1 MKQKQ
6 LLKPLFLL
14 CALLVGGLNS
24 LWAQDVYSTCLFG
37 SSYNSKGVSSYADTW
52 TTTNGGF
59 TWTIA
64 NGNNNN
70 NGWLFVKFGSKKNA
84 SVGTIT
90 TSAAYTEAITK
101 VDLTIDAITADNINS
116 IKLYTSSNNSTWT
129 EAGSFNK
136 ASGKQSVSLS
146 SPTKNLYYK
155 IEFDCAI
162 GSSNG
167 FITVSKVEYYYEGNT
182 SDTRTATTTTIDD
195 AGITNTNV
203 FDGTAAG
210 SLSASVAAGETSID
224 ATVTWSGDNDNV
236 ATINEST
243 GVVTL
248 VAAGTVTFTAT
259 YAGNDNYKPSSAT
272 YEMTVTNDD
281 PNAPGTETN
290 PYTVAQAIEYIN
302 TLGSSTSPSEIY
314 VSGIVSQVDSYSSTY
329 KSITYWISDDGKTTT
344 QMEVYSGKGLNGA
357 DFSSKDDLAV
367 GDIVTV
373 KGYVKNYNSTP
384 EFDKNNQLVS
394 LQREK
399 RDAEI
404 NVPSVAQVAFGD
416 IYTLNQD
423 DIKGGDVTVTSSNTA
438 VATVDGL
445 VITPVAVGTTTI
457 TIETEENKYY
467 NAGSATFTLTVT
479 APEGSASTPSGDVL
493 FNETFDQL
501 EGSGGRDDTF
511 TGQVGTSATDKLDET
526 WAVIGQNGA
535 NKCIKLGTGN
545 AAGTVTTGN
554 IALRGNGT
562 LTFSAAGWGTGTNTI
577 TVEATGAKLSG
588 DTEVT
593 LTNGEWKNYTV
604 SITNATGEVAITFS
618 MKRGFLDDVK
628 VVEAPEPTAPTVTLA
643 ASGYASYCCEYPLDL
658 DQLDN
663 NKVKAY
669 IVTDVNG
676 EDVTFTQLTG
686 KIKGGVPFI
695 LYGTPNFECQLTYTE
710 SDVVPS
716 GNMLVG
722 TLAPTYVTAGNI
734 YGLSG
739 GQFKK
744 INTGVMK
751 ANKAYL
757 ATTSSAPAL
766 NIIFDENGATGI
778 RSIDNGQL
786 TIDNV
791 YYDLSGRRIE
801 KPTKGLYI
809 VNGKKVI
816 LK

>member
-1 MKQKQ
+1 MWADQAVLPNTQALTTEFANVGNDAHIQIKTSSANTYTN
-6 LLKPLFLL
+6 PLRI
-14 CALLVGGLNS
+14 
-24 LWAQDVYSTCLFG
+24 
-37 SSYNSKGVSSYADTW
+37 YANT
-52 TTTNGGF
+52 
-59 TWTIA
+59 
-64 NGNNNN
+64 
-70 NGWLFVKFGSKKNA
+70 
-84 SVGTIT
+84 TIT
-90 TSAAYTEAITK
+90 
-101 VDLTIDAITADNINS
+101 
-116 IKLYTSSNNSTWT
+116 IKAV
-129 EAGSFNK
+129 EG
-136 ASGKQSVSLS
+136 
-146 SPTKNLYYK
+146 YK
-155 IEFDCAI
+155 IESVTYEA
-162 GSSNG
+162 SSTGNYVTYAQNATVVPNVTP
-167 FITVSKVEYYYEGNT
+167 TVSDKNVTWSFTGEVSEFTFKPSVQTRCNSITITYSASGSTINACATPTFNPEAGAYTSTQNVEITTTTAGATIYYTTDGNDPT
-182 SDTRTATTTTIDD
+182 TNSTPYTVAIPVSTTTTIKAIAVKGGMD
-195 AGITNTNV
+195 N
-203 FDGTAAG
+203 
-210 SLSASVAAGETSID
+210 SSVAA
-224 ATVTWSGDNDNV
+224 
-236 ATINEST
+236 
-243 GVVTL
+243 
-248 VAAGTVTFTAT
+248 AT
-259 YAGNDNYKPSSAT
+259 YTIVSIEHAGSEAD
-272 YEMTVTNDD
+272 
-281 PNAPGTETN
+281 
-290 PYTVAQAIEYIN
+290 PYTVADARAAIDANEGI
-302 TLGSSTSPSEIY
+302 TEVY
-314 VSGIVSQVDSYSSTY
+314 VTGIVCEGGSNLNSGAMN
-329 KSITYWISDDGKTTT
+329 YWISDDGTETNKF
-344 QMEVYSGKGLNGA
+344 EIYKGKGIDGA
-357 DFSSKDDLAV
+357 DFKSVNDIKI
-367 GDIVTV
+367 GDVVVV
-373 KGYVKNYNSTP
+373 KGDLTKYNTTY
-384 EFDKNNQLVS
+384 EFSNGSQLVS

-399 RDAEI
+399 GPAVI
-404 NVPSVAQVAFGD
+404 NVSDAQVAFGD

-423 DIKGGDVTVTSSNTA
+423 DIEGGNITVTSSNTA

-445 VITPVAVGTTTI
+445 VITPEAVGTTTI
-457 TIETEENKYY
+457 TIETDENDYY

-479 APEGSASTPSGDVL
+479 APEGSAAAPSGDAL

-501 EGSGGRDDTF
+501 EGTGGRDNTF
-511 TGQVGTSATDKLDET
+511 TGNIGTSKTTGKLDET
-526 WAVIGQNGA
+526 WTTIADNGA
-535 NKCIKLGTGN
+535 SACIKLGTSSKTGS
-545 AAGTVTTGN
+545 VKTGN
-554 IALRGNGT
+554 IALSGNGT
-562 LTFSAAGWGTGTNTI
+562 LTFSAAGWSAGENTI
-577 TVEATGAKLSG
+577 TVEATGAELSG
-588 DTEVT
+588 DTEFT

-604 SITNATGEVAITFS
+604 SITDATGEVAITFT

-628 VVEAPEPTAPTVTLA
+628 VVAEGSLPTAPTVTLA

-663 NKVKAY
+663 DNVKAY

-757 ATTSSAPAL
+757 ATTSNAPAL